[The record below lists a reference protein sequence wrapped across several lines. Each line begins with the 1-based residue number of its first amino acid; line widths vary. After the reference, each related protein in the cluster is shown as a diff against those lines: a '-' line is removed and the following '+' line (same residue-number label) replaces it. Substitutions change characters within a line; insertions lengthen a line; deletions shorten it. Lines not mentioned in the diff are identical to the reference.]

1 MVEHKSPELLAQS
14 KGYSFCFCL
23 YQCCISG
30 FLVPNL
36 SVVQG
41 VSLKERLVEQS
52 FVNAS
57 ESLFYDD
64 YEGDELCSYGE
75 GVFGGKNGKLLYL
88 L

>member
-1 MVEHKSPELLAQS
+1 M
-14 KGYSFCFCL
+14 
-23 YQCCISG
+23 
-30 FLVPNL
+30 
-36 SVVQG
+36 VQG

-57 ESLFYDD
+57 ESLFYDN